1 MKLLFI
7 EPHFGGSHRLF
18 AQGLLSHSSHDI
30 DLLTLPDRNWAWRM
44 HGSALY
50 VAHRLQSA
58 EQYDGIIL
66 GSMLR
71 LSDLKAVL
79 GTTLPPVL
87 FYFHESQLTYP
98 LPKAGGKQQD
108 TGLIMGEI
116 STALL
121 ADRLVF
127 NSEFHRQAFLSA
139 IDAFMARVPDCPLT
153 WARDDIETK
162 SEVLYPGLAFDTN
175 PLEPRDEGT
184 CPLII
189 WNHRWS
195 YDKNAPSFFYALDD
209 MVRRGMLFNVAL
221 LGECPGW
228 VPQEFET
235 ARKRL
240 GDRVIHYGFIENR
253 SDYVRVLKQG
263 RLVVSTAR
271 QENFGMSVV
280 EAVKYGCLPL
290 LPDRLSYP
298 EILPERYHQDAL
310 YSSQSDFLGKLER
323 MLGPYDGLERQRDDL
338 SIAMDR
344 FSWSSLIDRYD
355 ETFERLCG

>member
-50 VAHRLQSA
+50 VAHRLQST

-71 LSDLKAVL
+71 LSDLKAAL
-79 GTTLPPVL
+79 GPTLPPVL
-87 FYFHESQLTYP
+87 VYFHESQLTYP
-98 LPKAGGKQQD
+98 QPKAGGKQD

-162 SEVLYPGLAFDTN
+162 SEVLYPGLDFDTN
-175 PLEPRDEGT
+175 PSEPRDET
-184 CPLII
+184 SCPLII

-195 YDKNAPSFFYALDD
+195 YDKNAPSFFYALDA
-209 MVRRGMLFNVAL
+209 MAKRNVPFHVAL

-235 ARKRL
+235 ARQRL
-240 GDRVIHYGFIENR
+240 GDRVIQYGFLENR
-253 SDYVRVLKQG
+253 SDYVRLLKQG
-263 RLVVSTAR
+263 HLVVSTAR

-280 EAVKYGCLPL
+280 EALKYGCLPL

-298 EILPERYHQDAL
+298 EILPERFHHDGL
-310 YSSQSDFLGKLER
+310 YSSQRDFLGKLER
-323 MLGPYDGLERQRDDL
+323 LLGPDACENRRREDL
-338 SIAMDR
+338 SKAMDR
-344 FSWSSLIDRYD
+344 FSWPALIHFYD
-355 ETFERLCG
+355 TAFERLCG